1 MIHVMYVPHADHAAC
16 SHAGMQVDLS
26 IFYAYADA
34 DAGIRYAWS
43 IIETCRDCWMLN
55 VTCHIYIYMYVYV

>member
-34 DAGIRYAWS
+34 DDAGMHGA
-43 IIETCRDCWMLN
+43 
-55 VTCHIYIYMYVYV
+55 